1 MKKLFM
7 TLIASMLLL
16 SSTTYAVEMS
26 NSHAPKQM
34 MTMSKADT
42 QKMLSEAGI
51 DASRVSVLDKGEMV
65 KTEGQYGWWGA
76 LAGAAYGAYGYI
88 GHSLGSGHF
97 SVSQLGVYTAGGAA
111 AGIVSPT
118 PTALAFIH
126 RSHALMFGGAV
137 GGYLGR

>member
-16 SSTTYAVEMS
+16 SSTTYAVEMG

-51 DASRVSVLDKGEMV
+51 DASKVSVLDKGEMK
-65 KTEGQYGWWGA
+65 KTEGEFWG
-76 LAGAAYGAYGYI
+76 LLVRVIVGLIAAT
-88 GHSLGSGHF
+88 
-97 SVSQLGVYTAGGAA
+97 V
-111 AGIVSPT
+111 PT
-118 PTALAFIH
+118 
-126 RSHALMFGGAV
+126 GDK
-137 GGYLGR
+137 